1 MKYIRDTYA
10 RYAVRIHEIAKF
22 GVVGGI
28 GFFVQLGVTDAAHL
42 GLGVGALSAVVVGYI
57 VATVVTFLGNR
68 HWAFKHRRGK
78 GLGHETMLFVLLNVV
93 GLGIQE
99 AVVATVH
106 YGLHMTDP
114 LSYNVANIVGI
125 GLGTL
130 FRLWS
135 YRKWVFLDVNEE
147 PAEVA
152 PTVLPHEMPP
162 PTAPHPHGAQPTQ
175 AYQRAGPGVLQRVVR
190 EWRLRPRGVPER
202 RARRRRA
209 GDRPARDARS
219 RAAPGRRRD
228 AAARAP
234 GNLPSAVGQLTLAF
248 LRRSLSP
255 AVPGGSAAWPERAGV
270 AAALA

>member
-42 GLGVGALSAVVVGYI
+42 GLGVGALTAVVVGYI

-68 HWAFKHRRGK
+68 HWAFKHRQGK

-135 YRKWVFLDVNEE
+135 YRKWVFLEVNEE

-162 PTAPHPHGAQPTQ
+162 PAAPHPHGAQPGQAAQ
-175 AYQRAGPGVLQRVVR
+175 AYPHEAQAAQAYSHGSYANGGYAHGASPNGAHAGAVQATGPHGTHT
-190 EWRLRPRGVPER
+190 
-202 RARRRRA
+202 
-209 GDRPARDARS
+209 
-219 RAAPGRRRD
+219 PGRH
-228 AAARAP
+228 RADGETRQP
-234 GNLPSAVGQLTLAF
+234 EPQEIYPQPSVN
-248 LRRSLSP
+248 
-255 AVPGGSAAWPERAGV
+255 
-270 AAALA
+270 

>member
-28 GFFVQLGVTDAAHL
+28 GFFVQLGVTDSAHL
-42 GLGVGALSAVVVGYI
+42 GLGMGALTSVVVGYI

-68 HWAFKHRRGK
+68 HWAFKHRQGK
-78 GLGHETMLFVLLNVV
+78 GLRHETMLFFLLNVV

-135 YRKWVFLDVNEE
+135 YRKWVFLEVNEE

-152 PTVLPHEMPP
+152 PTVLPHEMPSP
-162 PTAPHPHGAQPTQ
+162 AAPHPHEAQAAQ
-175 AYQRAGPGVLQRVVR
+175 AYSHGSYANGGYSHEASPNGAHAGAVQATGPHGTHT
-190 EWRLRPRGVPER
+190 
-202 RARRRRA
+202 
-209 GDRPARDARS
+209 
-219 RAAPGRRRD
+219 PGRH
-228 AAARAP
+228 RADGETRQP
-234 GNLPSAVGQLTLAF
+234 EPQGIYPQPSVN
-248 LRRSLSP
+248 
-255 AVPGGSAAWPERAGV
+255 
-270 AAALA
+270 